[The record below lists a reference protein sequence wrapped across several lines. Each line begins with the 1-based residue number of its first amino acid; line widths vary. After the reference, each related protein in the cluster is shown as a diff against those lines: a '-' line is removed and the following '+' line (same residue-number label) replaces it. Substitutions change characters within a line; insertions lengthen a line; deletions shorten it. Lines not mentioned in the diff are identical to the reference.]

1 MFDEKFISI
10 ELENIKDFVEKN
22 QTTLI
27 LDFGQFIKLRYDNRS
42 ESNYRIFVNGVL
54 NIADSLEGEL
64 SFFSVSYSEDIE
76 IWCNHSS
83 FLAGEIIVESFNFS
97 CKLAIV
103 LRSEKSVEK
112 SLLTIINPESCD
124 LIVDS
129 GDIIEFVLFEE
140 GIDDKAIVT
149 CDFTPSA
156 ELDINFDLIGY
167 ADFVINLWSPT
178 IFDFPKNYYAT
189 FPRVALEKDSY
200 CSQYHFW
207 FRFSRKMFECAKKKS
222 GICHIGNFSFSYESQ
237 VFNLNSYKNCSIY
250 VDFDKIDELKLLNS
264 FLLLDKNEVENQ
276 MARSMNKDFFENDNM
291 NQQLHVFDIS
301 LSLIESKNLEDG
313 CKTLP
318 SNQKSLESNESRT
331 THRTGGFSRMLPRKP
346 YFKYFD

>member
-1 MFDEKFISI
+1 MFNQKFISI
-10 ELENIKDFVEKN
+10 DLENIKDFVEKN

-27 LDFGQFIKLRYDNRS
+27 LNFGQFIKLKYDNRS
-42 ESNYRIFVNGVL
+42 QTNYRIFVNGVL
-54 NIADSLEGEL
+54 EIDDTPQDEL
-64 SFFSVSYSEDIE
+64 SFYSISYSQDIE

-83 FLAGEIIVESFNFS
+83 FLAGEIIVESFDFS
-97 CKLAIV
+97 CKLAII
-103 LRSEKSVEK
+103 LTSEKSIEK
-112 SLLTIINPESCD
+112 YLLTIINPDSCD

-140 GIDDKAIVT
+140 GMDDKAIVS
-149 CDFTPSA
+149 CNFTPSSN
-156 ELDINFDLIGY
+156 LDINFDLMGY
-167 ADFVINLWSPT
+167 SDFIINLWSPT

-207 FRFSRKMFECAKKKS
+207 FRFNRKIFDCAKKKS
-222 GICHIGNFSFSYESQ
+222 GIYHIGDFSFSYESEF
-237 VFNLNSYKNCSIY
+237 FNFNSYKNCSIY
-250 VDFDKIDELKLLNS
+250 VDFDKIDELKLMNS
-264 FLLLDKNEVENQ
+264 FLLADKNEFENQ
-276 MARSMNKDFFENDNM
+276 MARSMNRDFMEKDHA
-291 NQQLHVFDIS
+291 NQHLNVFDIS

-318 SNQKSLESNESRT
+318 SNQKSLESNETRS
-331 THRTGGFSRMLPRKP
+331 THRTGGFSRIMPRKP